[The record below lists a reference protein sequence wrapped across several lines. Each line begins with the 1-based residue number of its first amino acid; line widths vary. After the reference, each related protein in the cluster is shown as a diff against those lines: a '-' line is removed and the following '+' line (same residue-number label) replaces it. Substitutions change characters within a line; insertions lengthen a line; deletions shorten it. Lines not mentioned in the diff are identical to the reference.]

1 MKTLALILLAVGTM
15 LAGGCVTQAD
25 TAANLNAVNA
35 VVINAIARVNADPLN
50 PNNAH
55 DLADA
60 NTAETQALALNAKA
74 VSVNVADLANIVN
87 LAENLIAW
95 MSHNTP
101 WLATTKMGAA
111 VSAPPETPQQLRND
125 AIIDQFRIQQAA
137 NSRPLGS

>member
-35 VVINAIARVNADPLN
+35 VVINTIARVNADPLN
-50 PNNAH
+50 PNNAS

-95 MSHNTP
+95 ILHNTP